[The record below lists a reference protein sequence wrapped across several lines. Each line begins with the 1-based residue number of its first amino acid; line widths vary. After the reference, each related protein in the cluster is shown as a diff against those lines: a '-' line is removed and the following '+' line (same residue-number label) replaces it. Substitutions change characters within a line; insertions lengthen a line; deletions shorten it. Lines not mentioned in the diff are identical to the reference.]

1 MKQGPYVRYIIFQRK
16 ISLCDFAENRDK
28 TRDTRLIENSF
39 SSLYYPL
46 PFFEH
51 VAPNLLLPFKKNC
64 AHPSKIHFFDRASID
79 PVIREK
85 KFKLLPSRNHQFF
98 R

>member
-1 MKQGPYVRYIIFQRK
+1 MNQGPYVRYIIFQWK

-51 VAPNLLLPFKKNC
+51 VASNLLLPFKKNC
-64 AHPSKIHFFDRASID
+64 PPVENSFFDRVSID
-79 PVIREK
+79 PTIREK
-85 KFKLLPSRNHQFF
+85 NFKFLPYRNHQFF
-98 R
+98 